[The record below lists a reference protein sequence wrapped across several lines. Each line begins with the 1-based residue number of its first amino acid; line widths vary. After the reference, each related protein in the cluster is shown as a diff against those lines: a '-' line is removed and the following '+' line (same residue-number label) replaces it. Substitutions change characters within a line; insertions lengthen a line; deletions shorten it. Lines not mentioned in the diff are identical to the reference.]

1 MNRRSFLR
9 RLGLIAGAATLAG
22 AAGGGY
28 ALEVE
33 PGWLAVEHV
42 AISLSGLPQAFNGL
56 RIAQLSDLHAGPTPL
71 AHIARAVD
79 LVATTQADAIVLTGD
94 FVSGRADYARDL
106 VPFLAALQAPLGVF
120 AILGN
125 HDHWTDAGVVGA
137 HIRTAGVRL
146 LRNEAVPLARA
157 GQALWLAGVD
167 DVWERRADLP
177 RTLADVPAGAP
188 VVLLAHEPDYADEV
202 AELKGAAS
210 LLLQLSGH
218 SHGGQ
223 VRIPGL
229 GTPILPYLAEKYPAG
244 AYRVGEMWLY
254 TNRGVG
260 TIRPRVRL
268 NCRPEVTLLTL
279 QRAAG

>member
-9 RLGLIAGAATLAG
+9 RLGLIAGASVLAG
-22 AAGGGY
+22 AAGVSYAFGMEPDWL
-28 ALEVE
+28 ALERVTL
-33 PGWLAVEHV
+33 PLA
-42 AISLSGLPQAFNGL
+42 GLPKAFDGL
-56 RIAQLSDLHAGPTPL
+56 RIAQLSDLHAGPTPH
-71 AHIARAVD
+71 AHIARAVEMAAATEAD
-79 LVATTQADAIVLTGD
+79 LLVLTGD
-94 FVSGRADYARDL
+94 FVSGWADHAATL
-106 VPFLAALQAPLGVF
+106 VPLLAALQARLGVY

-125 HDHWTDAGVVGA
+125 HDHWTDAGVVGEY
-137 HIRTAGVRL
+137 IRTAGVRL
-146 LRNEAVPLARA
+146 LLNEAVPLARA
-157 GQALWLAGVD
+157 GQTLWLAGVD

-177 RTLADVPAGAP
+177 RALADVPAGAP

-202 AELKGAAS
+202 ADLKGAAS

-229 GTPILPYLAEKYPAG
+229 GAPILPYLAEKYPAG
-244 AYRVGEMWLY
+244 AYRVGDLWLY

-260 TIRPRVRL
+260 ANRLRARL

-279 QRAAG
+279 QTAG